1 MIVYSTPRS
10 RYKKQ
15 NPSAAE
21 RKLREEWERILK
33 DTERGLAKKVSSSFK
48 PPAVVKSLSVKF
60 TSPRGPEADL
70 KKHKSLG
77 DHTGK
82 TELKPS
88 PVYSGDKMLGVA
100 TLHKSNG
107 IPVFSNQEILEVCTM
122 RRG

>member
-1 MIVYSTPRS
+1 MVYASTRS

-15 NPSAAE
+15 KPSASE

-33 DTERGLAKKVSSSFK
+33 DAERGLAKKASSKFK
-48 PPAVVKSLSVKF
+48 VPEPTKTLSVKF

-77 DHTGK
+77 DQSGK
-82 TELKPS
+82 TSLKPS